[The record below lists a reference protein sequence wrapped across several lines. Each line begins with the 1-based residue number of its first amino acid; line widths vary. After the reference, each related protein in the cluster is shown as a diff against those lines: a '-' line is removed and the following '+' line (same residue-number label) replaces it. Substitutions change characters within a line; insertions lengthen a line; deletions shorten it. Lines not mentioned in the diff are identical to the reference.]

1 MYQSLRLAC
10 HSLPVVCHAQPLA
23 LLDVPKCKRCG
34 LYEQDFFTEDDTF
47 FK

>member
-1 MYQSLRLAC
+1 MS
-10 HSLPVVCHAQPLA
+10 HSLPVVGAPRVQPLTV
-23 LLDVPKCKRCG
+23 LEVPKCKRCG